1 MGRRLQNEKLAK
13 ALEKTT
19 EFSGREWEAFGLTDL
34 QKNDVI
40 KVGNAMGILHLLL
53 ATNGGGTLYGFSRS
67 CCCPALCDYSYLLL
81 LLAAPACCACFL
93 LLLPPCCRHAVAPP
107 TCGATLRRVC
117 ELGGRQ

>member
-40 KVGNAMGILHLLL
+40 KVGNGYFTPVAGDEWRRNPLR
-53 ATNGGGTLYGFSRS
+53 FQQV
-67 CCCPALCDYSYLLL
+67 
-81 LLAAPACCACFL
+81 
-93 LLLPPCCRHAVAPP
+93 LLLPGTV
-107 TCGATLRRVC
+107 
-117 ELGGRQ
+117 